1 LCLTL
6 LRANIEHMAETI
18 TIRLDREQRRLFDA
32 EAAARGVGPSTLA
45 RDLLDE
51 RLRQLRRERILRQ
64 STEAAERY
72 RAAIVGEDLEPL
84 DGLDPKVWAAM
95 APYEGTVGGSRP

>member
-1 LCLTL
+1 
-6 LRANIEHMAETI
+6 MADTV

-64 STEAAERY
+64 STAAAESY
-72 RAAIVGEDLEPL
+72 HAARVGKDIEPL
-84 DGLDPKVWAAM
+84 DGLDPHVWGAM

>member
-1 LCLTL
+1 
-6 LRANIEHMAETI
+6 MADTI
-18 TIRLDREQRRLFDA
+18 TIRLDREQRRLFDV

-45 RDLLDE
+45 RELLDE
-51 RLRQLRRERILRQ
+51 RLRELRRERILRQ

-72 RAAIVGEDLEPL
+72 HAAKSAGEDLEPL
-84 DGLDPKVWAAM
+84 DNLDPHVWAAM

>member
-1 LCLTL
+1 V
-6 LRANIEHMAETI
+6 

-64 STEAAERY
+64 SMDAAERY
-72 RAAIVGEDLEPL
+72 HASRAAGADFEPI
-84 DGLDPKVWAAM
+84 DGLDPHVWAGI

>member
-1 LCLTL
+1 
-6 LRANIEHMAETI
+6 MADTV

-51 RLRQLRRERILRQ
+51 RLRELRRERILRQ
-64 STEAAERY
+64 SRDAAERY
-72 RAAIVGEDLEPL
+72 HAARPGGTDIESI
-84 DGLDPKVWAAM
+84 DGLDPDVWAGI

>member
-1 LCLTL
+1 MCAIVEYMADTL
-6 LRANIEHMAETI
+6 

-51 RLRQLRRERILRQ
+51 RLRELRRKRILQQ

-72 RAAIVGEDLEPL
+72 RTAQKEDVERV
-84 DGLDPKVWAAM
+84 DGLDPYIWGAM